1 MTEKMRSMLFAPGNK
16 LDLLKKISRVQPDV
30 AVIDFEDAVP
40 NSEKVVARANLIKYT
55 QDAINLDLTIFVRV
69 NPTLSEYFENDLQSL
84 PPQVTGII
92 IPKVSNAEDVE
103 KAEEAFER
111 NSVNAKMLVGIET
124 VNGLVALNDIF
135 AKESVVGAYF
145 GAEDYIHDLGG
156 VRTQGNNE
164 VLYARSQMGISSRI
178 FGVPVIDQIVAD
190 FSDNERFIREA
201 QEAKSL
207 GFAGKLC
214 IHPSQVPLSN
224 QSFSPTTEEIVKAIE
239 LLKVYDRAVE
249 EGTASVV
256 FEGQMVDEALA
267 KQARS
272 ILDLKE

>member
-1 MTEKMRSMLFAPGNK
+1 MTGEMRSMLFAPGNK
-16 LDLLKKISRVQPDV
+16 LDLLKKFSRIQPDV
-30 AVIDFEDAVP
+30 AVIDLEDAVP
-40 NSEKVVARANLIKYT
+40 NSEKTVARENLIKYSEGET
-55 QDAINLDLTIFVRV
+55 NLDFIIFARV
-69 NPTLSEYFENDLQSL
+69 NPPSSEHFENDLQSV
-84 PPQVTGII
+84 PPQVTGVI
-92 IPKVSNAEDVE
+92 IPKISNTEEVE
-103 KAEEAFER
+103 QVEEAFDR

-124 VNGLVALNDIF
+124 VSGLVAVNEIF
-135 AKESVVGAYF
+135 AKKSVAGAYF

-156 VRTQGNNE
+156 VRTHDNNE

-190 FSDNERFIREA
+190 FSDNKRFIREA

-224 QSFSPTTEEIVKAIE
+224 QSFSPTSEEITRATE

-249 EGTASVV
+249 EGAASVV
-256 FEGQMVDEALA
+256 FDGQMIDEALA
-267 KQARS
+267 KQARRV
-272 ILDLKE
+272 LGLKE